1 MRFFCLHN
9 TLELDAARPVSDMA
23 AFFDYQPA
31 PSAALTLTLAREHGC
46 VSACLQGAEQS
57 FTASEPCSEAA
68 ASGEVTRCVKL
79 VVLKVFA
86 ELTGLQ
92 PKLPWGILT
101 GVRPTKLAHKLL
113 DSGVAAAALPEYL
126 SENLF
131 AANGA
136 GKAAYGYCSEAEAYP
151 QRQYTPYGY
160 RYLYWRAVLSFA
172 LQLLLV
178 PGGNCA
184 AGRRISAKLCKYD

>member
-1 MRFFCLHN
+1 MFFCLRN

-23 AFFDYQPA
+23 AFFGYQPA

-46 VSACLQGAEQS
+46 VSACLQGAEKS
-57 FTASEPCSEAA
+57 FTASEHCSDAA

-79 VVLKVFA
+79 VVLKVLA

-113 DSGVAAAALPEYL
+113 DSGVEAAALPEYL
-126 SENLF
+126 SEN
-131 AANGA
+131 
-136 GKAAYGYCSEAEAYP
+136 
-151 QRQYTPYGY
+151 
-160 RYLYWRAVLSFA
+160 YLLPMAQGRLLTDIA
-172 LQLLLV
+172 LKQKHI
-178 PGGNCA
+178 
-184 AGRRISAKLCKYD
+184 ISDSTRLTDTGI

>member
-1 MRFFCLHN
+1 MFFCLRN

-23 AFFDYQPA
+23 AFFGYQPA

-46 VSACLQGAEQS
+46 ISACLQGAEQS

-68 ASGEVTRCVKL
+68 ASGDITRCVKL

-101 GVRPTKLAHKLL
+101 GVRRR
-113 DSGVAAAALPEYL
+113 S
-126 SENLF
+126 
-131 AANGA
+131 
-136 GKAAYGYCSEAEAYP
+136 
-151 QRQYTPYGY
+151 
-160 RYLYWRAVLSFA
+160 W
-172 LQLLLV
+172 
-178 PGGNCA
+178 
-184 AGRRISAKLCKYD
+184 RISCWTAV

>member
-1 MRFFCLHN
+1 MFFCLRN

-23 AFFDYQPA
+23 AFFGYQPA

-46 VSACLQGAEQS
+46 ISACLQGAEQS

-68 ASGEVTRCVKL
+68 ASGDITRCVKL

-113 DSGVAAAALPEYL
+113 DGGVEAAALPEYL
-126 SENLF
+126 SEN
-131 AANGA
+131 
-136 GKAAYGYCSEAEAYP
+136 
-151 QRQYTPYGY
+151 
-160 RYLYWRAVLSFA
+160 YLLPMSREGCLRT
-172 LQLLLV
+172 LLLSRIISSATV
-178 PGGNCA
+178 RALRIPVF
-184 AGRRISAKLCKYD
+184 ISACRIVLRAAAIARSRRELCRRMKNLSKTL